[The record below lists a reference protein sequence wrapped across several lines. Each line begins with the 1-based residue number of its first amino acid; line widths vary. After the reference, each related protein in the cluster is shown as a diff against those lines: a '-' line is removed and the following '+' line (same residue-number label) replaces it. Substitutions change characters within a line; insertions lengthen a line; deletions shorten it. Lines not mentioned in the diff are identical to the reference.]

1 MSRKLE
7 YDQQRYFNYLYENTT
22 EASRYEQVAEEAV
35 ELAHAALKVARILR
49 GEQPVAEDITLESA
63 IDHLIEEYADVELT
77 MWVTELVASGHPD
90 IDDKFRDVFDEKIL
104 RWYERIKEKTGKGIE
119 EYEEEIQ
126 RSIYSDEGTE
136 EKTEVKE
143 NERNC

>member
-7 YDQQRYFNYLYENTT
+7 YDQQQYFNYLYKNTT
-22 EASRYEQVAEEAV
+22 EASRYEQVAEEAT
-35 ELAHAALKVARILR
+35 ELAHAALKVIRILR
-49 GEQPVAEDITLESA
+49 GEQPVAEDVTLESA

-90 IDDKFRDVFDEKIL
+90 IDDKFRDVFDEKLL

-119 EYEEEIQ
+119 EYEEEIR
-126 RSIYSDEGTE
+126 RSIYSDEGTK
-136 EKTEVKE
+136 EKMEVKE
-143 NERNC
+143 NE

>member
-22 EASRYEQVAEEAV
+22 EASRYEQVAEEAT

-49 GEQPVAEDITLESA
+49 GERPVSEDTA
-63 IDHLIEEYADVELT
+63 IKTAMDHLIEEYADLELA

-90 IDDKFRDVFDEKIL
+90 IDDKFLDIFDEKLL
-104 RWYERIKEKTGKGIE
+104 RWYKRIKEKTGKGIE
-119 EYEEEIQ
+119 E
-126 RSIYSDEGTE
+126 
-136 EKTEVKE
+136 E
-143 NERNC
+143 NEKW